1 MKPIKLLALDI
12 GERRIGVAAAD
23 TGTKIAYPLTT
34 LDVSDDIIER
44 IEELIAE
51 QHATELVIGFPRN
64 LSGETTAQ
72 TATVQK
78 FAVRLEAF
86 GLPIHF
92 QDETLTSVAAEAH
105 LSKGRLRH
113 QQKGSVD
120 AHAAAI
126 ILTDYVEDHHA

>member
-12 GERRIGVAAAD
+12 GDRRIGVAAAD

-34 LDVSDDIIER
+34 LDVGNDIVER

-64 LSGETTAQ
+64 LNGESTAQ

-78 FAVRLEAF
+78 FAAKLEIF

-92 QDETLTSVAAEAH
+92 QDETLTSVVAEAH
-105 LSKGRLRH
+105 LGKVRSTH
-113 QQKGSVD
+113 PKGSID

-126 ILTDYVEDHHA
+126 ILTDYIEEHHA